1 MNRTTCALFAAAV
14 SSLIMLGACGSQ
26 SRDRS
31 NTTPSASAGSA
42 TVAGTSATKPTMSGS
57 ATMSMGEEHTPIPA
71 NTEPLSAAQ
80 IYQTGRKATLLVH
93 GRLPDGS
100 SKWGTAFIHDLVEGV
115 AITNAHVVDG
125 TQDLQ
130 AAFFDGMEHP
140 AEVVGSDPC
149 ADLAVIHISGDLPEG
164 SVRLPLG
171 NSDALAP
178 GDEVTAIGYQG
189 NGQAGFAGADAVA
202 TTGLVQDLRV
212 RVNID
217 PSLPEYVDAIQH
229 GATLEPGS
237 SGGPLVDDRGN
248 VVGINS
254 MSGPPNRHRHYYAI
268 PINAAHHETDELM
281 TGKSANSLGWTLSPH
296 VTNHPR
302 ADVERALQDAGYRG
316 GMFVE
321 STEPGGPVDGQVQAG
336 DLVSELNNT
345 PVNTQQNVC
354 DVVESTSPG
363 RVMTAEGIHV
373 FSKPPFGQFHVD
385 WRMPATH

>member
-1 MNRTTCALFAAAV
+1 MNRTTCALVAAAV
-14 SSLIMLGACGSQ
+14 SSIILLGACGSQ

-31 NTTPSASAGSA
+31 NTTPSASAASP
-42 TVAGTSATKPTMSGS
+42 TVAGTSTTKPSMSGS
-57 ATMSMGEEHTPIPA
+57 STMSMGEEHTPIPA
-71 NTEPLSAAQ
+71 NVEPLSAAQ
-80 IYQTGRKATLLVH
+80 IYQTGRKATFLVH

-100 SKWGTAFIHDLVEGV
+100 SMWGTAFIHDLVEEV

-125 TQDLQ
+125 IQGLQ
-130 AAFFDGMEHP
+130 AVFFDGTELP
-140 AEVVGSDPC
+140 AEVLGSDPC
-149 ADLAVIHISGDLPEG
+149 TDLAVIHVSGDLPEG

-178 GDEVTAIGYQG
+178 GDEVTAIGYPG
-189 NGQAGFAGADAVA
+189 NGQAEFAGADAVP

-212 RVNID
+212 RANID

-229 GATLEPGS
+229 GATLQPGS
-237 SGGPLVDDRGN
+237 SGGPLVDNKGN

-254 MSGPPNRHRHYYAI
+254 MSGPSDTHGHYYAI
-268 PINAAHHETDELM
+268 SINAAHHETDELM
-281 TGKSANSLGWTLSPH
+281 TGKDANNLGWTLSPH
-296 VTNHPR
+296 VANHPR
-302 ADVERALQDAGYRG
+302 ADVERALRQAGYRG

-321 STEPGGPVDGQVQAG
+321 STEPGGPVDGRVQVG

-363 RVMTAEGIHV
+363 RVMTAEGIHA
-373 FSKPPFGQFHVD
+373 FSKPPFGQFHVE
-385 WRMPATH
+385 WRMPGTH